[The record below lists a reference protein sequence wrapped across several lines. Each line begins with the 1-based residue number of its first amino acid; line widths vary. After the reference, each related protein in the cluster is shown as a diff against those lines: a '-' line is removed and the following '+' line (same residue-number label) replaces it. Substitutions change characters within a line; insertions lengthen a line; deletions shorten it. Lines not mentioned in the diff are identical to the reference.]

1 MSGTE
6 RLYKVSTEDED
17 LLYFGVIK
25 QEAFAEEIS
34 SGKSIKFVYQG
45 KMIDDEKQLKEI
57 QLQYPQTVIH
67 AIISRVAEEP

>member
-45 KMIDDEKQLKEI
+45 KMIDDEK
-57 QLQYPQTVIH
+57 
-67 AIISRVAEEP
+67 